1 MEKVNLKILS
11 DIHCELYV
19 DQNFITDIPKDTLTK
34 IPLSKGEYLIT
45 LKSTINPQ
53 VKFEGTMVLLYDKVY
68 KANFIAVINSNPELI
83 RDCDLVFSKTHG
95 TYYNLLTNQ
104 YLAGEWAYGFPF
116 SEGLACVVNKEDKKG
131 YIDKK
136 VR

>member
-53 VKFEGTMVLLYDKVY
+53 VKFEGTSCGQRVLQGRRRPCGSL
-68 KANFIAVINSNPELI
+68 E
-83 RDCDLVFSKTHG
+83 
-95 TYYNLLTNQ
+95 
-104 YLAGEWAYGFPF
+104 
-116 SEGLACVVNKEDKKG
+116 
-131 YIDKK
+131 
-136 VR
+136 

>member
-104 YLAGEWAYGFPF
+104 YLAGECVSFPF
-116 SEGLACVVNKEDKKG
+116 
-131 YIDKK
+131 
-136 VR
+136 